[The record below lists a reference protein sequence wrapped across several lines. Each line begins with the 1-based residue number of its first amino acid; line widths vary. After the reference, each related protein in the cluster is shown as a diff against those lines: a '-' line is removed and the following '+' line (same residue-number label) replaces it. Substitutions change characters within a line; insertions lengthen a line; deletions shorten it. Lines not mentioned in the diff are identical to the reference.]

1 MSEAEIKK
9 AFLKDEISEMMRKL
23 DGSATTKSVESRS
36 QLKREPQISD
46 WVRTEEPREA
56 PKSQL

>member
-36 QLKREPQISD
+36 QLKREP
-46 WVRTEEPREA
+46 
-56 PKSQL
+56 